1 MQSEMPTSAD
11 ARFRPGVGIML
22 LNASGD
28 VLVGRRN
35 DVPDEEWQMPQG
47 GIGDGEDPRA
57 AAFRELKE
65 EIGTDRAL
73 IIGQVSAW
81 LTYDVPGHLLR
92 PAWKGKYRGQTQR
105 WFALR
110 FTGTEADIDLNTGD
124 RPEFD
129 AWRWVAIEDLPG
141 LAIAFKRAMYERVVA
156 EFRPLALALPA
167 ASGGPC

>member
-1 MQSEMPTSAD
+1 MTAPTGY
-11 ARFRPGVGIML
+11 RRGVGAIL
-22 LNASGD
+22 LNGAGL
-28 VLVGRRN
+28 VLVGRRP
-35 DVPDEEWQMPQG
+35 DVPGGAWQPPQG
-47 GIGDGEDPRA
+47 GIKKNEAPEVA
-57 AAFRELKE
+57 VLRELKE

-110 FTGTEADIDLNTGD
+110 FTGTEADIDLSTGD

-129 AWRWVAIEDLPG
+129 AWRWVAIEDLPR